1 MPEGFAVDLGD
12 IGSEYER
19 GVNMPS
25 TASGAFAVQGVAA
38 IGKGVF
44 DILDARAKGSQTSE
58 SAASREAFAAL
69 SKRVGE
75 MKGLSPLKKQLAVK
89 QAIIEYNNAGFD
101 IGEAEARLFKHQTG
115 VNVDYLNV
123 DPQME
128 VFNKV
133 NETLSQNPAYFLLA
147 KDKLLASGNKNPTQQ
162 EVYEKTINMISQIEA
177 ASLIS
182 SNAKTMGQAD
192 WDATG
197 RANAVLA
204 LDNLREL
211 GLKTLDIEIQG
222 GNVNPE
228 TLQQLKAAHIQLKNQ
243 YVKPAYV
250 SDDSYQ
256 GVKSRLDAIGE
267 LLTTIEKY
275 DSDQLANLKEGIVNK
290 VDQAIIKQIEAEG
303 ISNPLVARALLS
315 NMDKVTEVIANKN
328 FSEIT
333 TLLNGV
339 SVEDLNFQSVEIFE
353 GLVPDQTTGTIEG
366 PSPLTTTDT
375 LHHPN
380 EIEKATER
388 SNSDRQA
395 LINHGVVFNILA
407 LKPEAMNQ
415 EDVRKNFLQGID
427 KVTLNIATSQVFI
440 DDSALWSD
448 EGLFS
453 SKTYEILK
461 KVESLDPEAARVAR
475 SQMKNALQSQ
485 ANIFLTTA
493 KGATEN
499 NIFTV
504 KGMGKIGF
512 KDNVAQPPA
521 IRSGLVQTFA
531 DNYYDGNI
539 FNMIKDRGK
548 KLTRQEVTQLRGQGF
563 DMDSVAGFYSEI
575 NTINQM
581 VKRYADNYR
590 LLGGDSSNFEEMLL
604 IKQELGTTEAPAGS
618 IAKPWDIPW
627 SDDFDLDD
635 KFFANLA
642 SGTYYVDINGD
653 TRRKP

>member
-12 IGSEYER
+12 TGSEYER

-44 DILDARAKGSQTSE
+44 DILDQRARGAQTSE
-58 SAASREAFAAL
+58 SAASREAFATL

-89 QAIIEYNNAGFD
+89 QAIIEYNNAGYD

-128 VFNKV
+128 VLNKV
-133 NETLSQNPAYFLLA
+133 NEQLSKNPAHFLIA
-147 KDKLLASGNKNPTQQ
+147 KDKLIASGNQNPTQ
-162 EVYEKTINMISQIEA
+162 EEIYKKTISMISQIEA

-182 SNAKTMGQAD
+182 SNAQTMGQAE
-192 WDATG
+192 WDASG

-228 TLQQLKAAHIQLKNQ
+228 TLQQLKAAHIQLKNE
-243 YVKPAYV
+243 YIKPAYI

-256 GVKSRLDAIGE
+256 GVKNRLEAIGE
-267 LLTTIEKY
+267 LITTIETY
-275 DSDQLANLKEGIVNK
+275 DTNQIANLRQGLLNK
-290 VDQAIIKQIEAEG
+290 IDLGIIKQIEAEG
-303 ISNPLVARALLS
+303 ISNPLVSRALLA
-315 NMDKVTEVIANKN
+315 NMDKVTEVLANKN
-328 FSEIT
+328 FSEIA
-333 TLLNGV
+333 TLVNGV
-339 SVEDLNFQSVEIFE
+339 SVDDLNFQSVEIFD
-353 GLVPDQTTGTIEG
+353 GLVPETETSITSQE
-366 PSPLTTTDT
+366 LTTTDT
-375 LHHPN
+375 LHHPI
-380 EIEKATER
+380 EVEKATER
-388 SNSDRQA
+388 NRGDRQA
-395 LINHGVVFNILA
+395 LINHGVLFNILA
-407 LKPEAMNQ
+407 LEPAAMVDENA
-415 EDVRKNFLQGID
+415 RKNFLQGID
-427 KVTLNIATSQVFI
+427 KVTLNVATSQNFI
-440 DDSALWSD
+440 DDNSLWSE

-453 SKTYEILK
+453 PKTYELLK
-461 KVESLDPEAARVAR
+461 KVEQFDPDAVKIARQ
-475 SQMKNALQSQ
+475 QMKNAIQ
-485 ANIFLTTA
+485 AQADLFLTSA

-504 KGMGKIGF
+504 KGLGKIGF
-512 KDNVAQPPA
+512 KDNAQLPPA
-521 IRSGLVQTFA
+521 VRSGLVQSYA
-531 DNYYDGNI
+531 DLYYDGNM
-539 FNMIKDRGK
+539 FRMIKDNFT
-548 KLTRQEVTQLRGQGF
+548 KLDRSEKTKLRGEGF
-563 DMDSVAGFYSEI
+563 DVVPISKFYNEI
-575 NTINQM
+575 NNINQM

-590 LLGGDSSNFEEMLL
+590 LLGGDSSNFEKMLL

-627 SDDFDLDD
+627 SDDFDTDD
-635 KFFANLA
+635 KFFANLP